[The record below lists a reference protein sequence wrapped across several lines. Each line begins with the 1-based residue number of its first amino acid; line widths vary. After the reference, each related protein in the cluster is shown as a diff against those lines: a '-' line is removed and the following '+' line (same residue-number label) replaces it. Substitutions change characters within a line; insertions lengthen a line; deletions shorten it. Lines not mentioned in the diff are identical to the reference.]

1 MQWQQTL
8 LEAQELVAQ
17 LVAGERSADIL
28 RCLSSSLRCL
38 SILRCLS
45 SAQRTSCVL
54 VRCLSSSPSRPPF
67 GWAAASEASHPV
79 LELCRSGRAERTNTH
94 QVAHIVTHMDM
105 AEAGETRRTSE
116 ERKKELSSALA
127 LNAVLTSKL
136 KTAEN
141 AAAEGDKTIH
151 QLRLSVT
158 ALSQQVRQSVA
169 LGSTRARLR
178 DPDAGIRQAAC
189 LPNHRVGLNAKC
201 DIGGRRMRTG
211 HGCGGWRRSA
221 MARIKSAR
229 PLTTSSNTEC
239 SPWNKI
245 IVNTCRSLQHCAA
258 SSQTSSSRTLAA
270 LRCLPATQ
278 PLQLWGAGHARQVSV
293 HASCH
298 QPRQGATQ
306 SLVQGQ
312 VLMTARSSTC
322 R

>member
-67 GWAAASEASHPV
+67 GWPAASEASHPV

-116 ERKKELSSALA
+116 ERKRDLSSALA

-239 SPWNKI
+239 CPWNKI

>member
-1 MQWQQTL
+1 M
-8 LEAQELVAQ
+8 
-17 LVAGERSADIL
+17 L

-45 SAQRTSCVL
+45 SAHRTSCVL

-67 GWAAASEASHPV
+67 GWPAASEASHPV

-239 SPWNKI
+239 CPWNKI

>member
-79 LELCRSGRAERTNTH
+79 LELCRSGRAESTNTH
-94 QVAHIVTHMDM
+94 QVAHM

-116 ERKKELSSALA
+116 ERKKDLSSALA

-178 DPDAGIRQAAC
+178 DPDAGIRQAAW

>member
-1 MQWQQTL
+1 MPCRLPLPADSSACPACSGSKRCWKR
-8 LEAQELVAQ
+8 
-17 LVAGERSADIL
+17 RSSWL
-28 RCLSSSLRCL
+28 NSSLV
-38 SILRCLS
+38 

-67 GWAAASEASHPV
+67 GWPAASEASHPV

-94 QVAHIVTHMDM
+94 QVAHM

-116 ERKKELSSALA
+116 ERKRDLSSALA

-239 SPWNKI
+239 CPWNKI

>member
-17 LVAGERSADIL
+17 LVAGERSPGIL
-28 RCLSSSLRCL
+28 
-38 SILRCLS
+38 
-45 SAQRTSCVL
+45 
-54 VRCLSSSPSRPPF
+54 RCLSSSPSRPPF
-67 GWAAASEASHPV
+67 GWAAVSEARHPV
-79 LELCRSGRAERTNTH
+79 LELCRSGRAESTNTH
-94 QVAHIVTHMDM
+94 QVAHM

-116 ERKKELSSALA
+116 ERKKDLSSALA

-178 DPDAGIRQAAC
+178 DPDAGIRQAAW

-221 MARIKSAR
+221 LARIKSAR

-270 LRCLPATQ
+270 LRYHMRCLPATQ

>member
-67 GWAAASEASHPV
+67 GWPAASEASHPV

-94 QVAHIVTHMDM
+94 QVAHM

-178 DPDAGIRQAAC
+178 DPDAGIRQAAW

-239 SPWNKI
+239 CPWNKI